1 MAEDYYSTVKDI
13 IKYTGVTYE
22 KLDLS
27 GKEALETLIEKW
39 LKEIAS
45 IIHFNR
51 KRNYIRDL
59 DSGEELPIE
68 YCEEKW
74 SADANGVT
82 IKLVENVDEDDDNIP
97 KAGEQISSNEISL
110 SSTVLDNVLLAHKE
124 IDSDKQDLSEG
135 KALDFYIKSSSDV
148 HVDELEILL
157 AGDTGCTDIKKT
169 LSIPAFDEDE
179 WRLFKRYLG
188 RSSTLNDIKS
198 IGIKHLTGLA
208 GAEIYLSLFSILK
221 IPEGIHNIAMRMC
234 GNMVALAFSRRESA
248 VIRVDDLSVKVAM
261 DQILTSEIQ
270 KELKNYPAKANFRLM
285 RIDTTTTKRKY
296 ND

>member
-1 MAEDYYSTVKDI
+1 MANDYYSTVEDV
-13 IKYTGVTYE
+13 IKYTGVEYS

-27 GKEALETLIEKW
+27 GKPAMETLIETW
-39 LKEIAS
+39 LRQIAS
-45 IIHFNR
+45 EINANR

-59 DSGEELPIE
+59 DSGEEFPIE

-74 SADANGVT
+74 EADANGIT
-82 IKLVENVDEDDDNIP
+82 ISLVENVDEDDDNIP
-97 KAGEQISSNEISL
+97 TVNQISSNKIEL
-110 SSTVLDNVLLAHKE
+110 ASTVLNNILLAHKE
-124 IDSDKQDLSEG
+124 IDNDKQDLSEG
-135 KALDFYIKSSSDV
+135 KVLDFYIKSSVDV
-148 HVDELEILL
+148 RIDELEILL
-157 AGDTGCTDIKKT
+157 AEDTACTDIKKT

-188 RSSTLNDIKS
+188 RDNNLNAIKS

-208 GAEIYLSLFSILK
+208 GADIYLSLFSILK

-261 DQILTSEIQ
+261 DQILTSEL
-270 KELKNYPAKANFRLM
+270 KAELRNFPAKTNFRLM
-285 RIDTTTTKRKY
+285 RVDT

>member
-1 MAEDYYSTVKDI
+1 MAKDYYSTVKDV
-13 IKYTGVTYE
+13 IKYTGVEYS

-27 GKEALETLIEKW
+27 GKPALESLIEKW
-39 LKEIAS
+39 LVEIAS
-45 IIHFNR
+45 IINNNR

-59 DSGEELPIE
+59 DSGEYFPIE

-74 SADANGVT
+74 EVDATGVT
-82 IKLVENVDEDDDNIP
+82 ISLVENIDEDDDNIP
-97 KAGEQISSNEISL
+97 SGEQISSNKISL
-110 SSTVLDNVLLAHKE
+110 GSGVIDSVVLAHKN

-135 KALDFYIKSSSDV
+135 KVLNFYIKSSVDV
-148 HVDELEILL
+148 GINELEIIL
-157 AGDTGCTDIKKT
+157 AEDEGCVTIKKT
-169 LSIPAFDEDE
+169 LTIPAFDEDE

-188 RSSTLNDIKS
+188 RDSTLNSIKS

-208 GAEIYLSLFSILK
+208 GADIYLSLFSILK

-261 DQILTSEIQ
+261 DQILTSE
-270 KELKNYPAKANFRLM
+270 LKSDLRNFPAKTNFRLM
-285 RIDTTTTKRKY
+285 RVDTS
-296 ND
+296 D